1 MKEEEAAKDIFVQR
15 LLFKLGTGERRV
27 TRSVHIVLL
36 KGRKNCL
43 IDTGTAGNFKEILD
57 LCARQGLTVDN
68 LDFVINTHC
77 HADHIGSNLLLRRA
91 NPGIVFCAHPL
102 AKPFIEDIDEQ
113 YRRRPVPGFHDL
125 VAGPVGIDR
134 LLTDGERV
142 DISLELQ
149 ILHTPGHS
157 RGSISIFI
165 PDRDLLIIGDAV
177 PGRGDIPIYED
188 LISLQDSFEKLEQ
201 TGAGNVISAFDGYCG
216 GIAGVIENG
225 KRVVNEVQTHISSY
239 YQQRGIKTNEPG
251 LEGTDIEQLC
261 SFVLSGMGFSDTPPL
276 PIITSS
282 IKAHLASR

>member
-1 MKEEEAAKDIFVQR
+1 MKKEVAKDISVQR
-15 LLFKLGTGERRV
+15 LLFELGTGEGRV

-36 KGRKNCL
+36 KGTRNCL

-57 LCARQGLTVDN
+57 FCAQQGLTVDN

-77 HADHIGSNLLLRRA
+77 HADHIGSNLLLKRV

-113 YRRRPVPGFHDL
+113 YRRRPVPGFFDL
-125 VAGPVGIDR
+125 VAGSVGVDR
-134 LLTDGERV
+134 LLTNGERV
-142 DISLELQ
+142 DIGLELQ

-177 PGRGDIPIYED
+177 PGRGDVPIYED
-188 LISLQDSFEKLEQ
+188 LNSLKDSFEKLKG
-201 TGAGNVISAFDGYCG
+201 TGAGNVISAFDGYG
-216 GIAGVIENG
+216 GAIAEVIENG
-225 KRVVNEVQTHISSY
+225 KRLVDEVEKHITAY
-239 YQQRGIKTNEPG
+239 FQQRGINGNEPG
-251 LEGTDIEQLC
+251 REGTEIEQVC
-261 SFVLSGMGFSDTPPL
+261 SFVLTRMGFPDTPPL

-282 IKAHLASR
+282 IKAHLVSR